1 MRVAEIISRAEALE
15 LPIAENEFKKTKK
28 NPLPDPPYIIWYEDE
43 SLNDGAD
50 KVVLFKK
57 RNMVLELYT
66 DKVADKL
73 LKILEERLEQKVFFD
88 IGHKKYQAPVEGED
102 LVQTAYNFVVTEKVP
117 KAERIYE

>member
-1 MRVAEIISRAEALE
+1 MRVAEIISRAEALG
-15 LPIAENEFKKTKK
+15 LPIAENEFKKTKE
-28 NPLPDPPYIIWYEDE
+28 NPLPYPPYIIWYEDE
-43 SLNDGAD
+43 SLNISANN
-50 KVVLFKK
+50 VVLLKK

-66 DKVADKL
+66 DKIVDKS
-73 LKILEERLEQKVFFD
+73 LEKKLEQKVFYD